1 MVDTRANEEELLYT
15 LRDGIAHVVFN
26 RAHAR
31 NALTFAIYDRLRQI
45 CQTVSASPTVRAMII
60 TGSGDRAFAAGTDIS
75 EFLSFHRMQDAI
87 AYEERM
93 EQVLSTLESCRV
105 PTIAA
110 ISGACTGG
118 GAAIASCCDLR
129 IGTRAVKIGIPIA
142 RTLGN
147 CLSMANLG
155 RLSALIGPARVKE
168 MIFTGRLI
176 EGPEALSIGLLNEMV
191 ADATALKARSRE
203 LAHQIASHAPLTI
216 QATKEAMR
224 RLRDRSANQNDL
236 DLIELCYGSEDFK
249 EGIDSFLSKRSPVWK
264 GR

>member
-1 MVDTRANEEELLYT
+1 MVEIMTNMEEILYT

-45 CQTVSASPTVRAMII
+45 CQEVSTNPTVRGMII
-60 TGSGDRAFAAGTDIS
+60 TGADDKAFAAGTDIS
-75 EFLSFHRMQDAI
+75 EFLSFNGTKDAI
-87 AYEERM
+87 AYEARM
-93 EQVLSTLESCRV
+93 EEVLSTIESCRV

-129 IGTRAVKIGIPIA
+129 IGTRGVKIGIPIA

-147 CLSMANLG
+147 CLSIANLR
-155 RLSALIGPARVKE
+155 RLSVLIGPARVKE

-191 ADATALKARSRE
+191 NDAASLKARSFE

-224 RLRDRSANQNDL
+224 RLRDRTSNQGDL
-236 DLIELCYGSEDFK
+236 DLIQLCYASEDFK
-249 EGIDSFLSKRSPVWK
+249 EGIESFLSKRPPSWK